1 MKNHLKAGQNTQ
13 HLCSLTQW
21 QTPLSLRN
29 LWTAPNHLSFVIS
42 GPPEGFDAYPHADI
56 LNDSYRKWNNEF
68 RAPNEE
74 KIQIPKIFTPYGFK

>member
-1 MKNHLKAGQNTQ
+1 
-13 HLCSLTQW
+13 
-21 QTPLSLRN
+21 LSKKDDLLRSTT
-29 LWTAPNHLSFVIS
+29 LFTT
-42 GPPEGFDAYPHADI
+42 GPPEGFDGYPHSDI